1 MTATS
6 KSKAPEACTGPVA
19 DANDAVECAIP
30 AANAALDKAYAKT
43 AAPREPHN
51 GPWVWA
57 NKAHVEGNA
66 ARGFVVRW
74 WSNPPAG
81 FAIEAIVQVNAKG
94 ETRVTRATASFSPD

>member
-1 MTATS
+1 MTATPT
-6 KSKAPEACTGPVA
+6 KPEVRTGPVT
-19 DANDAVECAIP
+19 DAEDAVERAIP
-30 AANAALDKAYAKT
+30 AANEALDQAYAKT

-66 ARGFVVRW
+66 ARGFVIRW

-94 ETRVTRATASFSPD
+94 EARVIRATASFSPD